1 MKVRIAYTVDHE
13 EVPRVVE
20 EIVTL
25 CRAELSNTPN
35 FRFDVKDLGKTASE
49 IINLRDRLDII
60 TSKLEDCVSLSGGY
74 DGVLDQQLVPEAG
87 QEEDPQDE

>member
-35 FRFDVKDLGKTASE
+35 FRFDVKDLVKTASE
-49 IINLRDRLDII
+49 VANLKDKLDII
-60 TSKLEDCVSLSGGY
+60 TSKLEDCVSLCGGY
-74 DGVLDQQLVPEAG
+74 DGMHNQQAVDEAAT
-87 QEEDPQDE
+87 EEDPQNE

>member
-25 CRAELSNTPN
+25 CRAELSNMSN

-49 IINLRDRLDII
+49 VATLKDRLDII
-60 TSKLEDCVSLSGGY
+60 TSKLEDCVSLCAGY
-74 DGVLDQQLVPEAG
+74 DGMLDKQPV
-87 QEEDPQDE
+87 QEPAATEDPQDE

>member
-1 MKVRIAYTVDHE
+1 VKVRIAYTVDHE

-35 FRFDVKDLGKTASE
+35 FRFDVKDLVKTASE
-49 IINLRDRLDII
+49 VANLKDKLDII
-60 TSKLEDCVSLSGGY
+60 TSKLEDCVSLCGGY
-74 DGVLDQQLVPEAG
+74 DGMHNQQAVHEAVT
-87 QEEDPQDE
+87 EEDPQNE